1 MQRIEEQ
8 SPDRAE
14 LGKEVLAW
22 ITCLRQPFKASEL
35 RKALGIRVGQ
45 SAFDEDDCPDIID
58 MVSACAGL
66 VTIDEESDI
75 IRLVHYTTQEYLN
88 RTQYQWF
95 PEAERMITEGC
106 IAYLSMDEFGS
117 ADRYSG
123 MIRIS
128 GKHEQL
134 KGFPG
139 YSDKLYDYAACN
151 WGHHACKAPRARQAV
166 IDFCT
171 LSWNLKCSA
180 LMLVVRLSGP
190 RVTYVF
196 LRCNERTKP
205 DEDTTSGFHLSAQ
218 FGLRDILVVLL
229 QQGYDINAP
238 DRFGNT
244 ALMLAA
250 RNGHLETVKLLLS
263 HGARTDLKNL
273 SGYSLLHCAVHS
285 RNIDIV
291 QLVIVDATTG
301 KLMDAIP
308 DGGKDIA
315 PFVYSPLVIAVE
327 REDASLV
334 RLLISYG
341 VDVNLHSSSTPRQRR
356 DSSPLWLA
364 AARNNREILEML
376 LEAGADINCR
386 SGNKSNTALHVAA
399 FRQDIS
405 WVRYLLSQ
413 GANINTQDDA
423 GQTPLLYIWIRGT
436 DDTTLSTLLDA
447 GADTNI
453 PDNKGQSV
461 LQRAAS
467 SQRNYLIPLLISF
480 GAKVSL
486 ISDYELR
493 RHCIDK
499 LRQYLKFPEKL
510 EEDKDEW
517 FALKARENAWRH
529 R

>member
-8 SPDRAE
+8 SSDRAE

-22 ITCLRQPFKASEL
+22 ITCLRRPFKASEL

-45 SAFDEDDCPDIID
+45 SSFDQDDCADIVD

-66 VTIDEESDI
+66 VTINKKSNT

-128 GKHEQL
+128 RKHKQL
-134 KGFPG
+134 EGFPG
-139 YSDKLYDYAACN
+139 YSDNVYDYAACN
-151 WGHHACKAPRARQAV
+151 WGHHACKAPQARQAV

-171 LSWNLKCSA
+171 RSWNLKCSA

-190 RVTYVF
+190 RGTYRFV
-196 LRCNERTKP
+196 RCEERTKP
-205 DEDTTSGFHLSAQ
+205 DEDITSGFHLSAQ

-250 RNGHLETVKLLLS
+250 RNGHLDTVKLLLS

-285 RNIDIV
+285 RKIDIV

-301 KLMDAIP
+301 KSVDAIP
-308 DGGKDIA
+308 DDGKDMVPSIS
-315 PFVYSPLVIAVE
+315 SPLVMAVE
-327 REDASLV
+327 REDVSLV

-341 VDVNLHSSSTPRQRR
+341 LDVNLYTSSTPRERR
-356 DSSPLWLA
+356 DDSPLWTA
-364 AARNNREILEML
+364 AARRNREIFEML
-376 LEAGADINCR
+376 LEAGADINCC
-386 SGNKSNTALHVAA
+386 SGYKSNTALHLAA
-399 FRQDIS
+399 FRQDIC

-413 GANINTQDDA
+413 GANINTQNEA
-423 GQTPLLYIWIRGT
+423 GQTPLAWICSHDS

-453 PDNKGQSV
+453 PDKKGQSV
-461 LQRAAS
+461 LHQAAS
-467 SQRNYLIPLLISF
+467 SQRRFLIPLLIRF

-493 RHCIDK
+493 GHCIDK

-517 FALKARENAWRH
+517 IALKARENAWRH